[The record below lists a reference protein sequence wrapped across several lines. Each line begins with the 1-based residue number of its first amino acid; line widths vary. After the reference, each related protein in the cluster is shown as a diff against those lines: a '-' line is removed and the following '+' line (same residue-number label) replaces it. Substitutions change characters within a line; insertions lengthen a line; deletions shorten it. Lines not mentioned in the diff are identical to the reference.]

1 MSSVKKM
8 CLIVP
13 LACDLADQ
21 GRKLGPESIWRL
33 VKGFGVYYSR
43 LADRWQVM
51 FTFSAGMAPP
61 KRCPNQTMAMSFLQR
76 QFLSYLGVAD
86 QHMSYTTKPSWGSRA
101 EMTEALAQANT
112 MGQGEIEVIF
122 VSSWYHLPRLRL
134 LLRQYQKAN
143 KARPNITISFV
154 ASRGRLINAL
164 KEPAKLLVQ
173 FLGLA

>member
-1 MSSVKKM
+1 MSRVKKV

-13 LACDLADQ
+13 LACDLAEQ

-33 VKGFGVYYSR
+33 RKALGVYYSK
-43 LADRWQVM
+43 LADGWQVM

-61 KRCPNQTMAMSFLQR
+61 KSCPNQTMSMSFLQR

-86 QHMSYTTKPSWGSRA
+86 QHMGYTTKPSWGSRA
-101 EMTEALAQANT
+101 EMAEALTQANT

-134 LLRQYQKAN
+134 LLRQHLGAE
-143 KARPNITISFV
+143 KARLNITISFN